1 VLSLPGGSLSLDNG
15 GSVALA
21 ERSTAVYCCRMAASE
36 SPLTKAFDVETFAA
50 AVPTAPEVL
59 SRSFDGADVVDVR
72 HAVRDHAEAAG
83 MTGDELFDFVLAVQ
97 ELITNA
103 VRHGGGR
110 GELRLRRD
118 GDTLIC
124 DVTDHGNG
132 FADGLPVTTGP
143 PPVDDTGG
151 RGLWLARQFSDT
163 LMVSDGPDGVTVSVT
178 ACLAASAPAP
188 VALAEMAQVD
198 RPT

>member
-1 VLSLPGGSLSLDNG
+1 
-15 GSVALA
+15 
-21 ERSTAVYCCRMAASE
+21 MAASE

-50 AVPTAPEVL
+50 PVTTAPEVL
-59 SRSFDGADVVDVR
+59 SRSFDGADIVDLR
-72 HAVRDHAEAAG
+72 HAVRDHAKAAG
-83 MTGDELFDFVLAVQ
+83 LTGDALFDFVLAVQ
-97 ELITNA
+97 ELVTNA

-124 DVTDHGNG
+124 DVTDHGTG
-132 FADGLPVTTGP
+132 FPDGLPATTGP

-151 RGLWLARQFSDT
+151 RGLWLARHFTDT

-178 ACLAASAPAP
+178 ACLTSAAPAP
-188 VALAEMAQVD
+188 VALAEMTQVD
-198 RPT
+198 HRT

>member
-1 VLSLPGGSLSLDNG
+1 M
-15 GSVALA
+15 
-21 ERSTAVYCCRMAASE
+21 TASD
-36 SPLTKAFDVETFAA
+36 SPLTKVFDAETFAA
-50 AVPTAPEVL
+50 PATVATQVL
-59 SRSFDGADVVDVR
+59 SRSFDGADVVELR

-83 MTGDELFDFVLAVQ
+83 LTGDELFGFVLAVQ
-97 ELITNA
+97 ELVTNA

-151 RGLWLARQFSDT
+151 RGLWLARQFTDT
-163 LMVSDGPDGVTVSVT
+163 LMVSDGPDGATVSIT
-178 ACLAASAPAP
+178 ACLAASPPAP
-188 VALAEMAQVD
+188 VALAELAQVD